1 MTRRYRITPRAHRD
15 LKNIGRY
22 SMNKWGKEQ
31 RNRYLRA
38 LDQRFAWL
46 VDRPHVGKHRP
57 DINQGFYSF
66 PQGSHLIFYLI
77 HENGIDII
85 GILHKK
91 MDISNYFGEEWD

>member
-1 MTRRYRITPRAHRD
+1 MTKRYRITPRAHRD
-15 LKNIGRY
+15 LENIGRY

-31 RNRYLRA
+31 RNRYLHA

-85 GILHKK
+85 GILHKE
-91 MDISNYFGEEWD
+91 MVISNYFGEEWD